1 MRDKK
6 GHLYLDKDRDSN
18 QQPNKMQLSLSD
30 KLTCEEKNT
39 FIIRNDLLFRVER
52 KCVP

>member
-6 GHLYLDKDRDSN
+6 GHLYGDKDRDSN

-30 KLTCEEKNT
+30 KLSCEEKKY
-39 FIIRNDLLFRVER
+39 IIL
-52 KCVP
+52 